1 MTMLHGIEYRL
12 LSYGSVGRRKVAY
25 LQKRAILFGSKTFRK
40 SFFKR
45 KIMYLKHSKTR
56 GEI

>member
-1 MTMLHGIEYRL
+1 MTMFHGIEYRL

-25 LQKRAILFGSKTFRK
+25 LQKRVILFGSKTFRK

-45 KIMYLKHSKTR
+45 KIMYLKHRKNAR
-56 GEI
+56 